1 MKPFPWRP
9 RMAATSSLS
18 PHLLTVIVVRD
29 GMAFCSLNVGVPGA
43 EHVRSDWF
51 RLETLKPVEDDP
63 ATLGALLAEVQ
74 RVWGFD
80 DLHPRH
86 VHEGRMP
93 NTWNVTPPTGDEPPF
108 REGWGFIG
116 RCVKEQELARRVG
129 VQATKWDAVMAAWWS
144 QP

>member
-63 ATLGALLAEVQ
+63 ATFGALLGVVREI
-74 RVWGFD
+74 
-80 DLHPRH
+80 
-86 VHEGRMP
+86 
-93 NTWNVTPPTGDEPPF
+93 WNAP
-108 REGWGFIG
+108 
-116 RCVKEQELARRVG
+116 LAQVSPWIRWDPVRRVNVVDG
-129 VQATKWDAVMAAWWS
+129 WRVCLNDATDRRCPPNERAESEFAALLAAYQES
-144 QP
+144 T

>member
-29 GMAFCSLNVGVPGA
+29 GMAICSFNVGVPGA

-63 ATLGALLAEVQ
+63 ATLGALLGAVREVWNAPLAQVSPWLRWDPVHRVNVVDGWRVCLNDATDRRCPPNERAESE
-74 RVWGFD
+74 FAA
-80 DLHPRH
+80 LLAAY
-86 VHEGRMP
+86 
-93 NTWNVTPPTGDEPPF
+93 
-108 REGWGFIG
+108 
-116 RCVKEQELARRVG
+116 QEA
-129 VQATKWDAVMAAWWS
+129 
-144 QP
+144 P